1 MAFEN
6 SLKGSTVYVRNDNVE
21 QAMRKFKKKMQ
32 DSGLIQELRDRE
44 FYEKPTTKKK
54 RKASA
59 AKNRWQKKIQS
70 QQLPKKLYQYIIT
83 FTCDKYFCKLLE

>member
-1 MAFEN
+1 MAYEN
-6 SLKGSTVYVRNDNVE
+6 PLKGSTVYIRNDNVE

-44 FYEKPTTKKK
+44 HYEKPTSLRK

-59 AKNRWQKKIQS
+59 AKNRWKKKLSS
-70 QQLPKKLYQYIIT
+70 QQLPKKLY
-83 FTCDKYFCKLLE
+83 

>member
-1 MAFEN
+1 MAYEN
-6 SLKGSTVYVRNDNVE
+6 PLKGSTVYVRNDNVE

-44 FYEKPTTKKK
+44 CYEKPTTLRK

-59 AKNRWQKKIQS
+59 AKNRWKKKLQS
-70 QQLPKKLYQYIIT
+70 QQLPKKLY
-83 FTCDKYFCKLLE
+83 

>member
-6 SLKGSTVYVRNDNVE
+6 SLKGSTVYVKNDNVE

-32 DSGLIQELRDRE
+32 DCGLLQDLRDRE
-44 FYEKPTTKKK
+44 FYEKPTSLRK

-59 AKNRWQKKIQS
+59 AKNRWKKKLQS
-70 QQLPKKLYQYIIT
+70 QQLPKTLY
-83 FTCDKYFCKLLE
+83 